1 MRKRP
6 AAAQRRAA
14 NGGIRLA
21 CTQERPRRFCWP
33 PPRGIDAET
42 SGSSSASC
50 GERRDPFDLHQERPR
65 RFCWPPPGR
74 HRCGNVRQQLSVVRR
89 TAGSVWL
96 ALRSVRAG
104 SAGRRRA
111 ASMRKRPAAA
121 QRRAANGGIHLT
133 CTQERPRRFCW
144 RLAAVG

>member
-42 SGSSSASC
+42 SG
-50 GERRDPFDLHQERPR
+50 
-65 RFCWPPPGR
+65 
-74 HRCGNVRQQLSVVRR
+74 
-89 TAGSVWL
+89 
-96 ALRSVRAG
+96 
-104 SAGRRRA
+104 
-111 ASMRKRPAAA
+111 AA